1 MDGNL
6 RPMTTRGFIGTAWG
20 HVHRTLFASLL
31 IGMVPACDRS
41 SSEAMTGL
49 DLEGM
54 TLPSLALSVT
64 GEAAAALSPD
74 GLFELAGPRVGNLP
88 EISEAEARRQAL
100 AWARTFGPFNKGRM
114 EKGHGAPI
122 DFSSLCLPARLLRG
136 NAVRLPLAGDTFRAA
151 QVLGFYVDG
160 ATLRGERL
168 ASDRACGLC
177 AQYRCTG

>member
-122 DFSSLCLPARLLRG
+122 DFSSLSVCPRVYYAETPYGSLSPEAPSALHKFSG
-136 NAVRLPLAGDTFRAA
+136 SMWMVPLC
-151 QVLGFYVDG
+151 G
-160 ATLRGERL
+160 ANGSPR
-168 ASDRACGLC
+168 SSAC
-177 AQYRCTG
+177 